1 VGRARG
7 LCGIQG
13 THARIDPSASDRQLE
28 EEWMRLLE
36 KTELMKWSW
45 RFYISQALISDP
57 KGKAASVVLTE
68 TGAKLSKE
76 LFFKHFGAKE

>member
-1 VGRARG
+1 
-7 LCGIQG
+7 
-13 THARIDPSASDRQLE
+13 
-28 EEWMRLLE
+28 MRLLE